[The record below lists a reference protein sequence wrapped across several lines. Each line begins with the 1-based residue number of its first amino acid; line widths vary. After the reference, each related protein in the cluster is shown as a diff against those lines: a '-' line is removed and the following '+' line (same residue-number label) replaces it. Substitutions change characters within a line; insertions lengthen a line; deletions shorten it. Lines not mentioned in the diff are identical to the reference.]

1 MHRMLKQVP
10 SSCLQTAHFALCS
23 LMSTH
28 SSATDV
34 NKPIAKEREREREG
48 GSCGVRIRTML
59 LLSCDD
65 DADVGEKAAAANHDL

>member
-1 MHRMLKQVP
+1 
-10 SSCLQTAHFALCS
+10 
-23 LMSTH
+23 MSTH